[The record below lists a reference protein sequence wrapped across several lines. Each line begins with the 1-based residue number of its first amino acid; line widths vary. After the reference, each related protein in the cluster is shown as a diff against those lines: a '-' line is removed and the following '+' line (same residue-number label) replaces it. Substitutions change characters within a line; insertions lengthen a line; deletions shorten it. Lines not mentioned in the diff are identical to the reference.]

1 MDFKL
6 KNRRFIV
13 CGASEGLGNAVA
25 RRLVEEEANVIA
37 IARHRDKLDSFAQS
51 NTRRITPLVA
61 DVMKPETIN
70 ELFALLENKSL
81 DGMFLNAGGPPA
93 KSFLETETEDWDEA
107 YGELLR
113 WKVEW
118 VHAFLPTFISQ
129 RYGRI
134 LLSESASVKQ
144 PIPNLVLS
152 NSMRLAVVGMAKSVS
167 EEVAELGITVNVLAP
182 GYHDTAA
189 MGRLFSKKAEVLEIT
204 EKEARKSFEEE
215 TKTGKLGDPH
225 DFAMLAAWLLSP
237 GSRYITGQ
245 TLSVDGGLIKHVMG

>member
-6 KNRRFIV
+6 RNRRFIV

-25 RRLVEEEANVIA
+25 RRLVDEEANIIA
-37 IARHRDKLDSFAQS
+37 IARHKDKLELFAKS
-51 NTRRITPLVA
+51 NPRYITPLVA
-61 DVMKPETIN
+61 DVTKPETIT
-70 ELFALLENKSL
+70 ELFALLENKHL
-81 DGMFLNAGGPPA
+81 DGIFLNSAGPTA
-93 KSFLETETEDWDEA
+93 KSFLETEIADWDEA
-107 YGELLR
+107 YGELMR

-167 EEVAELGITVNVLAP
+167 DEVAELGITINILAP

-189 MGRLFSKKAEVLEIT
+189 MGRLFSKRAEMLEISV
-204 EKEARKSFEEE
+204 EEAKKSFEEE
-215 TKTGKLGDPH
+215 IKTGEMGDPD
-225 DFAMLAAWLLSP
+225 DFAMLATWLLSP

-245 TLSVDGGLIKHVMG
+245 TISVDGGLIKHVMG